1 MPVFGGAY
9 ANWQYA
15 GEYVGDG
22 AYIDDGSRF
31 TISFRGGASFG
42 FGNIKNDIGELTP
55 LYYSNGTDLMTYLA
69 YEQCISDPTCAST
82 IGDYTAAGYINL
94 GSLPATKN
102 FESFS
107 FAAGASIG
115 WTVPNAPQ
123 WRIEAGYDHI
133 AQTDFNASPFF
144 TAKRNCLVVIM
155 LE

>member
-94 GSLPATKN
+94 GSLPATKTLN
-102 FESFS
+102 LFHLPP
-107 FAAGASIG
+107 
-115 WTVPNAPQ
+115 VPVLGGRCRMRRNGGL
-123 WRIEAGYDHI
+123 RLDTTISHR
-133 AQTDFNASPFF
+133 QTLMHRHFF